1 MKHLRIL
8 FALFLLTFLALVF
21 TLFYYEWQIQKNEQI
36 IKELSDENSILKV
49 QTIIYNQ
56 GDKTN
61 YEL

>member
-1 MKHLRIL
+1 MKHIRIL
-8 FALFLLTFLALVF
+8 FALFLLTFSALVF
-21 TLFYYEWQIQKNEQI
+21 TLFYYEWKIRKNEQI

-49 QTIIYNQ
+49 ERIIYNQ